1 MKRHPGLVPISHEH
15 RQLLFAAQILKRGVP
30 RFRDAPATAPAKLV
44 FARRCAAELLLPHQG
59 REEAL
64 LFPAAAEAGLG
75 EMVAALLAEHH
86 AIDAA
91 FVRLTDLEAEATEL
105 EEQLDAIGRLLER
118 HVRAE
123 ERELFPQ
130 LQTTLSAEALLAIG
144 ERWRAAAGPN
154 CTLSW

>member
-15 RQLLFAAQILKRGVP
+15 RQLLFAAQILKRGAP
-30 RFRDAPATAPAKLV
+30 RFRDAPATAAAKLA
-44 FARRCAAELLLPHQG
+44 FARRCAAELLVPHQQ

-64 LFPAAAEAGLG
+64 LFPVAADAGLG
-75 EMVAALLAEHH
+75 EMVGALLVDHQ

-91 FVRLTDLEAEATEL
+91 LAHLAGVETEAPELEA
-105 EEQLDAIGRLLER
+105 QLDSLGQLLEA

-123 ERELFPQ
+123 ERGLFPQ
-130 LQTTLSAEALLAIG
+130 LQATLSDEALRAIG
-144 ERWRAAAGPN
+144 ERWRAAAGPS